1 MILTETKLE
10 LLVCNQLLIDRQKPY
25 RFFAKY
31 GLIRAEFTWSEF
43 RGKSFYLLW
52 YGMIEQDGKS
62 FCFVS
67 HIDTEMVIV
76 LPKGVFDYTQTRDV
90 LRIYSAGMHYYAII
104 GTDGKQRLV
113 PMWRFNWY
121 AVCRGHYFAGMNV
134 PQKGNLIIAQSD
146 EKKFLAW
153 IFYRGD
159 EICNVFNIEDG
170 VWLEPEAVSDK
181 EFVNH
186 EGFYLGSC
194 KFECYEK
201 VIEKAKKRN
210 FYK

>member
-25 RFFAKY
+25 QFFAKY
-31 GLIRAEFTWSEF
+31 GLIWAEFTWPEF
-43 RGKSFYLLW
+43 RGRNFYLLW
-52 YGMIEQDGKS
+52 YGVVEQDGKS

-67 HIDTEMVIV
+67 HIDSEMIIV
-76 LPKGVFDYTQTRDV
+76 LPKGIFDYSITRDV
-90 LRIYSAGMHYYAII
+90 VRIYATGMHYYAII
-104 GTDGKQRLV
+104 GTDGKQRLI
-113 PMWRFNWY
+113 PMWCFDWEK
-121 AVCRGHYFAGMNV
+121 VCRKQYFVGMKI
-134 PQKGNLIIAQSD
+134 PQKGNLIIAQSE

-153 IFYRGD
+153 IFYYGN
-159 EICNVFNIEDG
+159 ETCGIFNIEDG
-170 VWLEPEAVSDK
+170 VWVEPQTISEQ

-186 EGFYLGSC
+186 EGFYLGNC